1 MNTKRTMATVVTMVL
16 FALGVMTV
24 AASGEEV
31 GSTATK
37 EVPAAA
43 QTSGPVATVVYDE
56 TSDVANPKLDIRK
69 VKVVNTTSRVKVKVF
84 FPGVAKT
91 YDFPLGAVS
100 VFLDTEAQRAG
111 PEYGHFMDF
120 FSDYRFAVTD
130 RWRENPTPEWGH
142 SPEGACVE
150 TAGVRSDKQS
160 KLRWFQYVVRKTEG
174 CFEAEAV
181 RVAVTTINT
190 GDLKPTIYYDRPFY
204 DHLSAKHAWSDW
216 IPVA

>member
-1 MNTKRTMATVVTMVL
+1 MNTKHTLAATVTMVL

-24 AASGEEV
+24 AASGEEGGWV
-31 GSTATK
+31 AAK

-43 QTSGPVATVVYDE
+43 QIAGPVATVLDDKA
-56 TSDVANPKLDIRK
+56 SDVANPKLDIRK
-69 VKVVNTTSRVKVKVF
+69 VKVVNTATRLKVKVF
-84 FPGVAKT
+84 FPGVAET

-100 VFLDTEAQRAG
+100 VFLDTDAHRAG

-120 FSDYRFAVTD
+120 FSDYRFALTNH
-130 RWRENPTPEWGH
+130 WRENPTPEWGH
-142 SPEGACVE
+142 SPEGDCVA
-150 TAGVRSDKQS
+150 TASVRSDKQS
-160 KLRWFQYVVRKTEG
+160 KLRWFQYVVLKSEG

-204 DHLSAKHAWSDW
+204 DHLGAKHAWSEW
-216 IPVA
+216 VLVA

>member
-1 MNTKRTMATVVTMVL
+1 MNTKPTMATVVTMVL

-69 VKVVNTTSRVKVKVF
+69 IKVVNTTSRVKVKVF

-91 YDFPLGAVS
+91 YDFPLGAIS

-130 RWRENPTPEWGH
+130 RWRRTPRR
-142 SPEGACVE
+142 SGATRPKEPASRPPVCAV
-150 TAGVRSDKQS
+150 TSRASCAGSSTSCGRPKVAS
-160 KLRWFQYVVRKTEG
+160 KLNRSGSR
-174 CFEAEAV
+174 
-181 RVAVTTINT
+181 
-190 GDLKPTIYYDRPFY
+190 
-204 DHLSAKHAWSDW
+204 
-216 IPVA
+216 